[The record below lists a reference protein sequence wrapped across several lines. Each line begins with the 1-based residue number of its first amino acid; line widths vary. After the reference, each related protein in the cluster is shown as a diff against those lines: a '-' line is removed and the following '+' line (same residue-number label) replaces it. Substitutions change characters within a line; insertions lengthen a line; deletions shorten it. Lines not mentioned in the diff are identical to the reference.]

1 MQLCITG
8 AGYVGLV
15 TAAVLADLGH
25 EVMVVEVDPY
35 RLAVLERGNV
45 PFSEPD
51 LAPLVRN
58 NIKKGRLD
66 FTADLVAGAAAAEV
80 IIIAVGT
87 PPRQDGVPDMTAF
100 NSVVKVLPSL
110 PPRRRVVAVKST
122 VPVGTGDALDAFLQ
136 QNSLPGQWQVV
147 ANPEFL
153 RQGSAV
159 KDTRE
164 ADRIVIGASDP
175 EAAHVLIKLYAP
187 LNRPVLVVDRCS
199 AEMIKYAANAFLAT
213 KISFINEMAG
223 LCELMGADI
232 GAVAQG
238 IGMDHRIG
246 PAFLKA
252 GIGFGG
258 SCLPKDLAA
267 LLALG
272 TSLERPLPLTRA
284 VVQVNEE
291 QKLLLA
297 RYLEFLIGDLQER
310 RIALLGLTFKP
321 GTDDIRS
328 APALE
333 LLAYLLQR
341 GSRVTAYDPEER
353 ARRQVARSFPAV
365 TVCDDPYRAAAAAEA
380 ILLLTEWPE
389 FSRLDWRRLRHLVKR
404 ALVLDGRNFLEGPQ
418 VEEHGFL
425 YVGIGQ
431 KNYSLRRAGE
441 ICRGRDFL
449 APGPVPAGQAAA
461 L

>member
-8 AGYVGLV
+8 GGYVGLV

-25 EVMVVEVDPY
+25 DVKVVEVDPY
-35 RLAVLERGNV
+35 RLAVLERGDV
-45 PFSEPD
+45 PFSEPG

-58 NIKKGRLD
+58 NIEKGRLH
-66 FTADLVAGAAAAEV
+66 FTSDLVAGAAAAEV

-136 QNSLPGQWQVV
+136 QNSLPGRWQVV

-175 EAAHVLIKLYAP
+175 EVAHVLIKLYAP

-310 RIALLGLTFKP
+310 RIALLGLTFKS

-328 APALE
+328 APALD
-333 LLAYLLQR
+333 LLAHLLQR
-341 GSRVTAYDPEER
+341 GSRVTVMIPR
-353 ARRQVARSFPAV
+353 
-365 TVCDDPYRAAAAAEA
+365 
-380 ILLLTEWPE
+380 
-389 FSRLDWRRLRHLVKR
+389 K
-404 ALVLDGRNFLEGPQ
+404 G
-418 VEEHGFL
+418 
-425 YVGIGQ
+425 
-431 KNYSLRRAGE
+431 
-441 ICRGRDFL
+441 
-449 APGPVPAGQAAA
+449 PAGRWPGVSPQ
-461 L
+461 LPCSMIPTGQPLLRKPSCC